1 MSPEAVHRSPSVKLR
16 TYLALAALGTVAG
29 LVLGRPELVARV
41 APMAVYVALGLVRG
55 IAPSVTIS
63 TGRVGRR
70 VLEGETVTV
79 ELEVSAAAE
88 TEQLELE
95 LKPDPGLT
103 LPTTAARVAL
113 RLAAG
118 ERRTVRFE
126 LHAERW
132 GAPPAGALRAVAHDR
147 YGLIDYRLA
156 ERRLPRVRVYPTVTT
171 LRRIVDPHELQ
182 ATSGSRVARQR
193 GDGIEFAEVRPFA
206 AGDVVRRINW
216 RVTARRGSLYVSE
229 RHPERNA
236 DVILFLD
243 TWADVGGEQGSTLE
257 SAVRAAASLATAY
270 LERKDRVGVIGFGGI
285 LRGLGPRLGTA
296 QLYRIVDAL
305 IESQVTLS
313 YVDKDVRLVP
323 RRLLPP
329 KALVVAITPLIDERA
344 TVALFDLR
352 RRGFELAILD
362 VSPVPFTP
370 PGSSPSDALGH
381 RLWLLHRHAVRAQFE
396 RLGVPV
402 SEWLQGEPLQLP
414 VARAAAFRRRT
425 RQPVAR

>member
-1 MSPEAVHRSPSVKLR
+1 VKLR
-16 TYLALAALGTVAG
+16 TYLALAALGTLAG
-29 LVLGRPELVARV
+29 LVLGRPELVALV
-41 APMAVYVALGLVRG
+41 APMAVYVALGLARG
-55 IAPSVTIS
+55 TDPSVTIS
-63 TGRVGRR
+63 PGRVGRR
-70 VLEGETVTV
+70 VLEGEAVTV
-79 ELEVSAAAE
+79 ELDVSAAAD

-95 LKPDPGLT
+95 LRPYPGLT

-118 ERRTVRFE
+118 ERRTVSFE

-132 GAPPAGALRAVAHDR
+132 GAPPAGALRGVARDR
-147 YGLIDYRLA
+147 YGLIDYRLP
-156 ERRLPRVRVYPTVTT
+156 ERRLPRVRVYPTVTA
-171 LRRIVDPHELQ
+171 LRRIVDPQELQ

-236 DVILFLD
+236 DVILFFD
-243 TWADVGGEQGSTLE
+243 TWADVGGEQGSTLV

-313 YVDKDVRLVP
+313 YVDKDVRFVP
-323 RRLLPP
+323 RRLLPA
-329 KALVVAITPLIDERA
+329 KALVVAITPLIDERT

-352 RRGFELAILD
+352 RRGFDLAILD
-362 VSPVPFTP
+362 VSPVPFAP
-370 PGSSPSDALGH
+370 PGSNPSEALGH

-402 SEWLQGEPLQLP
+402 SEWQEGEPLELP
-414 VARAAAFRRRT
+414 VARAAAFRRRIP
-425 RQPVAR
+425 QPAAR